1 MININN
7 YILEKLHLNK
17 ETEVLDDIDEINNKF
32 ISEIKKYIIEKYS
45 GLVKFDNYDE
55 YVEAGKSKKYIF
67 LSVQKQHRWIYKPV
81 AKWIEENLD
90 VEKPCKTNNMI
101 LYIYPKY

>member
-32 ISEIKKYIIEKYS
+32 ISEIKKHILEKYS
-45 GLVKFDNYDE
+45 G
-55 YVEAGKSKKYIF
+55 
-67 LSVQKQHRWIYKPV
+67 
-81 AKWIEENLD
+81 
-90 VEKPCKTNNMI
+90 
-101 LYIYPKY
+101 